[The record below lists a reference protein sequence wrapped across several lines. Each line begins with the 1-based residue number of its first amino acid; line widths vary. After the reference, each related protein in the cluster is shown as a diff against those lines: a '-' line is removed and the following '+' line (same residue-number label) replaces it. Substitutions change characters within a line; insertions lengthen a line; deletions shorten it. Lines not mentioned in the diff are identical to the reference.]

1 MIARG
6 IDPRGGRHATRTGP
20 PVTRR
25 TYLARLHRSRS
36 RPMFAPRFTRRTAR
50 RRTEAMVPW
59 RPMNDREGGCQCGRV
74 RYRVS
79 GDPLA
84 LVACHCKECQRQS
97 GSAFGMSLMVRAS
110 GFTVQGELKMFERAA
125 NSGRTL
131 RCFFCPECGTRIYH
145 EPAYAAASRRRQPR
159 RGLFVAFRGR
169 RPAQIRYHAKSTG
182 DGPADHELN

>member
-1 MIARG
+1 M
-6 IDPRGGRHATRTGP
+6 
-20 PVTRR
+20 
-25 TYLARLHRSRS
+25 
-36 RPMFAPRFTRRTAR
+36 
-50 RRTEAMVPW
+50 PW

-125 NSGRTL
+125 DSGRTL

-145 EPAYAAASRRRQPR
+145 EPAYAAGIVNIKAGTLDDTAGLEPQRHTWIDSKQGWVLIPDGTPTNPRQPM
-159 RGLFVAFRGR
+159 
-169 RPAQIRYHAKSTG
+169 
-182 DGPADHELN
+182 